1 LRKLRGGEGRE
12 EGERRRRKDTLRCK
26 KQKKLET
33 FLKGTSPLY
42 TLSLSSPPRTHHEKH
57 SPSLPAIFLS
67 QHTACEK
74 KKAKGEENAPLSLAF
89 TLRIKVAFIVEP
101 FGVPVFREQLR
112 FVGFEVR
119 PRFIFVPV

>member
-33 FLKGTSPLY
+33 FLKGTSLLY
-42 TLSLSSPPRTHHEKH
+42 TLSLSSPPQTHHEKH
-57 SPSLPAIFLS
+57 TPSLPAIFLS

-74 KKAKGEENAPLSLAF
+74 KKQKEKKTLRFHSLSLCESKS
-89 TLRIKVAFIVEP
+89 LSS
-101 FGVPVFREQLR
+101 
-112 FVGFEVR
+112 
-119 PRFIFVPV
+119 